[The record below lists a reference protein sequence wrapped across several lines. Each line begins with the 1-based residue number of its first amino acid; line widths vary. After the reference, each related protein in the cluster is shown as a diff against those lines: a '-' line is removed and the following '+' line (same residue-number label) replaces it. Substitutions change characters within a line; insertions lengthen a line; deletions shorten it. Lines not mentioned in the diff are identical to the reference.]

1 MTEDFLEA
9 WRTNNRINL
18 FLIDHISDAGMR
30 CTLSK
35 RGGRDVARQFGHLHD
50 NRVWQLEKRARD
62 LAAGL
67 EVFESK
73 TRPTKKQLRAA
84 LTASGTAIEAF
95 FSGLLSG
102 AASAADSRRGCPPR
116 SRISSHTRVTKGEH
130 PPDSQRMWAQ
140 PPQGHAIR
148 DLELGQDLKPRSAH
162 R

>member
-73 TRPTKKQLRAA
+73 THPTKKQLRAA
-84 LTASGTAIEAF
+84 LTASGTEV
-95 FSGLLSG
+95 S
-102 AASAADSRRGCPPR
+102 PPCSHRIAGNR
-116 SRISSHTRVTKGEH
+116 SRGR
-130 PPDSQRMWAQ
+130 
-140 PPQGHAIR
+140 
-148 DLELGQDLKPRSAH
+148 
-162 R
+162 